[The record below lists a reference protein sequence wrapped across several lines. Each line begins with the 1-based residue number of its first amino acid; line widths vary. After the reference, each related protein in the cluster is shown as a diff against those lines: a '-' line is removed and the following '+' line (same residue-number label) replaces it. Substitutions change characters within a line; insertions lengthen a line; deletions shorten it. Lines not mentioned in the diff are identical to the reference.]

1 MRQVTYCNHT
11 YYYHGKGMV
20 KEKTN
25 TGKEVSVT
33 KAILEDSE
41 TGKMTYAEIDEL
53 TFLEKP
59 NE

>member
-1 MRQVTYCNHT
+1 
-11 YYYHGKGMV
+11 MV